1 MAWQGAAGHGK
12 AGIFHIT
19 RRHIMSNRHVKKAK
33 ESVTIALRAGARV
46 AGGDPEK
53 IAAELGL

>member
-1 MAWQGAAGHGK
+1 
-12 AGIFHIT
+12 
-19 RRHIMSNRHVKKAK
+19 MSNRHVKKAK